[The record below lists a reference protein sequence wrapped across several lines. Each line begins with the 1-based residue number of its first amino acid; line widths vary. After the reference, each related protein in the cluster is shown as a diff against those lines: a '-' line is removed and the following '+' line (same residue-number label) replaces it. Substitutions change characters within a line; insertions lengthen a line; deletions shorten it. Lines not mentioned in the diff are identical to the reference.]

1 MVQTTVC
8 LDGLESSAATLVLK
22 VKDSKK
28 GFVDYIDKEGLALT
42 IKMNIYYVKKLM
54 GKKHLLY
61 RHFEEEEK
69 KRLVEKKTFSI
80 YPNGIVSMVKNI
92 L

>member
-42 IKMNIYYVKKLM
+42 IKMNIYYVKKLI
-54 GKKHLLY
+54 GKKHLLH
-61 RHFEEEEK
+61 RHFEEEE
-69 KRLVEKKTFSI
+69 EKKVGREKKHSQYTQF
-80 YPNGIVSMVKNI
+80 
-92 L
+92 